1 MKKLF
6 SYYLFLL
13 FFLGIYSLH
22 SQTLTISS
30 TGQTS
35 SPGTNWSLTGN
46 TLTVTGTAN
55 IRASVIVD
63 ALANGN
69 LTVVGNTSTFSVT
82 VSEAITAT
90 GNNTLAVGSATNTG
104 TITFNAVTS
113 FAGPVT
119 VNGGDITVSQNLTST
134 LAGADILLQAS
145 GAINLSSST
154 TIQTSS
160 GDITFRANAGGTA
173 VVTPSS
179 SIGAITLNSGS
190 SLLST
195 GGNITLGGNFNGTK
209 GTGLYAAS
217 ARVGGAPGILISNAT
232 LTAVGGNINIYGSC
246 TTSYDDGIRLQATIS
261 TTGIGTIGIYGDAYG
276 GLLDASP
283 DVFFGG
289 ITFITNSSTI
299 ETDAGNINIEATL
312 TNTQSNGTYALNFY
326 RTNFTTGTS
335 NKHIQLLSK
344 SGNIQVTGDRGS
356 TAAGGMGSSSW
367 GDIYVGSPLD
377 ASWTATGNIK
387 FSYSSFVGATDNG
400 ILAKTTGG
408 VTYEPVSTSFS
419 AAQTFPYNS
428 NYTLAASASSLTI
441 GKAGNSANITMNS
454 AQTIAGPISI
464 YGGYVNINGNL
475 TSSATGDIF
484 IKGIAGTNPSIWIK
498 SGKTIT
504 KSGGTGTLT
513 MQGHG
518 RVSNSGSITTSG
530 TGVLNVIFW
539 SDFDNSNN
547 DGGVSQFGTVS
558 TNGGHVWLGGSNS
571 NGGSYTWNGL
581 TVGDGPSI
589 GTSGFNGNAMD
600 IYGNI
605 TTNGGDLLVWA
616 GNGSG
621 GGTDGIVTNAG
632 WELNVSDGDVVFITP
647 SVLGS
652 GPSLLLRQNGGTFT
666 LVPNGTSF
674 PVALNWSP
682 SDSVYSG
689 MVNWNFPDEFNYLWI
704 ENPTTLT
711 NLTVGRY
718 DGMSSGGN
726 PVVLLNTSNI
736 NINLPNTI
744 AGSMSFYGGALALNS
759 NLTTTNATT
768 GNITLSGTTI
778 SGTGNIALA
787 SGRNATLNI
796 SATSTY
802 DGVVSGTVSALTKSG
817 SGKLML
823 TKDQTYS
830 GVTTITA
837 GDLQVGTGGSVDQA
851 SSGSISNTSAVAVA
865 SGSKLILTPNENIL
879 FAAPISGAGGVEI
892 KGASGLYRGTAL
904 TTTASLIASNV
915 SVLEVLTRI
924 TGGTFTGSAGSGNC
938 GAYQKSYNAATNTA
952 TLQFQQFVSPYT
964 KVVFVTLERINTT
977 DVAIKGT
984 GAVYRSGDYLGQN
997 MATIGTTTAVTFP
1010 TQYGISQVFMSGKV
1024 NFTGALTYTGTTTLS
1039 NTTTS
1044 STSPTTYSYISK
1056 GTQEITDASS
1066 SFPSAIVNN
1075 GLVILNRTT
1084 PLTIAGDMSGTED
1097 ILQVGADV
1105 TFTGTNTHTGTTTID
1120 LNKTLNIG
1128 SGGSTGSMT
1137 SNIVN
1142 YGALAFNRTGNSTF
1156 PGMISGSG
1164 TVTKSGSGDL
1174 TLNNLNTYTGSTT
1187 INNGRFILERD
1198 VPATSSSGYSGI
1210 GTLVIQP
1217 SSNSFTSA
1225 VSYPIA
1231 GFTVSS
1237 SIGGL
1242 TLGKPTNSANITF
1255 TNATQAAGP
1264 ITAYGGTITLNTN
1277 ITTTN
1282 NGDVSLYTDNAIG
1295 GLTTTARTITAA
1307 GSFNYIPRSDFFSAP
1322 VTYPITNLNLT
1333 SSGLLIGKSTNTAA
1347 ITFATATSIAG
1358 PITTYGGTI
1367 TLDANLTTTN
1377 NGSIS
1382 LYTDNT
1388 LGGLSTARTLTA
1400 AGAFKYIPRATT
1412 FTADVTYPITNLT
1425 STSTGLTIGKTTNDK
1440 NITINADVTGGAG
1453 IELYGN
1459 NVNINANLKTTSG
1472 GAMYLKGIT
1481 TIAAGKYIESNGAF
1495 THDGNMTFKS
1505 DVTGTAAFGT
1515 LGGTFTTVS
1524 GNTTVERYFPAKRVF
1539 RFVSSAVTTTS
1550 DIRTN
1555 WQENGGTAAGLG
1567 THITGVNGATNGF
1580 DTTTSNNPSMFTF
1593 NNTSA
1598 AWVPV
1603 TSTISNTLTAG
1614 VPYRV
1619 NIRGDRTINLSTNT
1633 PTATITTLRA
1643 TGALATGPINAGTLS
1658 ASAYAYNFIG
1668 NPYQAPVNMKMALDA
1683 ATNLNNVIYYV
1694 WDPKMNTRGAYISVD
1709 LTTTNG
1715 TPNNGTSYA
1724 NKYLQPGQA
1733 CFVRTG
1739 ATAGAASLNFQ
1750 EIYKA
1755 VDAPNQLV
1763 FKNTV
1768 QDAAE
1773 LSNIRLNLYDSN
1785 SLALNLSALDGL
1797 LVFFDDAYSNDVD
1810 QNDGGKF
1817 ANPDEMLSTYNS
1829 GALVSIEKRMQPT
1842 TNDILPLRISQYR
1855 GTDYTLVAQGTNLN
1869 GVPAYLHDQFLQT
1882 YTEIPQSGSINYP
1895 FSIVTANT
1903 QTTATDRF
1911 RIVYTNPLLST
1922 NNTEWMHFTLYPNP
1936 SKQGNF
1942 NINFPQL
1949 VNSGKVTIYNTLGEK
1964 VHTQDLNATIQT
1976 AINPNKPLA
1985 TGIYYVE
1992 IEIEANK
1999 TVKKL
2004 IIE

>member
-35 SPGTNWSLTGN
+35 SPSTNWSISGS

-55 IRASVIVD
+55 IRASVIVN
-63 ALANGN
+63 ALASGN
-69 LTVVGNTSTFSVT
+69 LSVVGNSTNFAVT

-119 VNGGDITVSQNLTST
+119 LYGGSINMDQNMTCTSS
-134 LAGADILLQAS
+134 GSPILLQS
-145 GAINLSSST
+145 TGAI
-154 TIQTSS
+154 
-160 GDITFRANAGGTA
+160 DIAASRTVQSNGGNITLRSNSGGTA
-173 VVTPSS
+173 LTNAS
-179 SIGAITLNSGS
+179 SIILNSGS
-190 SLLST
+190 SLLSQ
-195 GGNITLGGNFNGTK
+195 GGNITLGGNFTGAQ
-209 GTGLYAAS
+209 GTGLYATSGNAPAINISGATIS
-217 ARVGGAPGILISNAT
+217 AA
-232 LTAVGGNINIYGSC
+232 GGNIKLYGKC
-246 TTSYDDGIRLQATIS
+246 NGNYDDGIRLTGTIN
-261 TTGIGTIGIYGDAYG
+261 TTGIGSIELYGEAYGGVTGAGDAYYG
-276 GLLDASP
+276 G
-283 DVFFGG
+283 VTFGNA
-289 ITFITNSSTI
+289 NSLVSTVNGNLTI
-299 ETDAGNINIEATL
+299 EGIL
-312 TNTQSNGTYALNFY
+312 TNTSSSIASGLNFY
-326 RTNFTTGTS
+326 RIAGGTGTLS
-335 NKHIQLLSK
+335 IELLSK
-344 SGNIQVTGDRGS
+344 TGNVQVSGQKAPSAASFGIGQCSQGDVYIGSPKDNSWTASGNIVMSLSSFDL
-356 TAAGGMGSSSW
+356 AA
-367 GDIYVGSPLD
+367 
-377 ASWTATGNIK
+377 ATGII
-387 FSYSSFVGATDNG
+387 F
-400 ILAKTTGG
+400 KTTGALNVEPYDASFNSTITFPFTNNSSISG
-408 VTYEPVSTSFS
+408 VSAFTMGKASNTANITIGAPGISVAGPITLYGGALSLGANITSTAGGEIALYSDAALAGLSSARSMTTTGAFRYLPQGTSFS
-419 AAQTFPYNS
+419 STVTFPITN
-428 NYTLAASASSLTI
+428 LSLVNITELQLGKSGNTAGITI
-441 GKAGNSANITMNS
+441 GSSA
-454 AQTIAGPISI
+454 TIAGPISI

-475 TSSATGDIF
+475 TSSANGDIF
-484 IKGIAGTNPSIWIK
+484 IKGVASTNPSILLN

-513 MQGHG
+513 FQGHG
-518 RVSNSGSITTSG
+518 RVQNSGTITTSG
-530 TGVLNVIFW
+530 TGVLNLVLW

-547 DGGVSQFGTVS
+547 DGGVSHMGTIS
-558 TNGGHVWLGGSNS
+558 TNSGHVWMGGSSS

-589 GTSGFNGNAMD
+589 GTTGFNNNGLD
-600 IYGNI
+600 LFGNI
-605 TTNGGDLLVWA
+605 TTAGGDFLAWA
-616 GNGSG
+616 GNGALSSNVQGIGNG
-621 GGTDGIVTNAG
+621 G
-632 WELNVSDGDVVFITP
+632 SGDVVNVGTGDIILITDA
-647 SVLGS
+647 VS
-652 GPSLLLRQNGGTFT
+652 GTTGDAVYFRQNGGSFT
-666 LVPNGTSF
+666 LVPNGGDFGATF
-674 PVALNWSP
+674 
-682 SDSVYSG
+682 
-689 MVNWNFPDEFNYLWI
+689 NWNPGIESVFSGTNNGYNLGTGNFNFLAI
-704 ENPTTLT
+704 ENPFALT
-711 NLTVGRY
+711 SFTVGRY
-718 DGMSSGGN
+718 DGMLSGSA
-726 PVVLLNTSNI
+726 PVVMTNSSNI
-736 NINLPNTI
+736 TI
-744 AGSMSFYGGALALNS
+744 S
-759 NLTTTNATT
+759 TATT
-768 GNITLSGTTI
+768 F
-778 SGTGNIALA
+778 
-787 SGRNATLNI
+787 
-796 SATSTY
+796 
-802 DGVVSGTVSALTKSG
+802 
-817 SGKLML
+817 
-823 TKDQTYS
+823 
-830 GVTTITA
+830 
-837 GDLQVGTGGSVDQA
+837 GGSV
-851 SSGSISNTSAVAVA
+851 
-865 SGSKLILTPNENIL
+865 
-879 FAAPISGAGGVEI
+879 
-892 KGASGLYRGTAL
+892 
-904 TTTASLIASNV
+904 SL
-915 SVLEVLTRI
+915 E
-924 TGGTFTGSAGSGNC
+924 
-938 GAYQKSYNAATNTA
+938 
-952 TLQFQQFVSPYT
+952 
-964 KVVFVTLERINTT
+964 
-977 DVAIKGT
+977 
-984 GAVYRSGDYLGQN
+984 
-997 MATIGTTTAVTFP
+997 
-1010 TQYGISQVFMSGKV
+1010 
-1024 NFTGALTYTGTTTLS
+1024 
-1039 NTTTS
+1039 
-1044 STSPTTYSYISK
+1044 
-1056 GTQEITDASS
+1056 
-1066 SFPSAIVNN
+1066 
-1075 GLVILNRTT
+1075 
-1084 PLTIAGDMSGTED
+1084 
-1097 ILQVGADV
+1097 
-1105 TFTGTNTHTGTTTID
+1105 
-1120 LNKTLNIG
+1120 
-1128 SGGSTGSMT
+1128 
-1137 SNIVN
+1137 
-1142 YGALAFNRTGNSTF
+1142 
-1156 PGMISGSG
+1156 
-1164 TVTKSGSGDL
+1164 
-1174 TLNNLNTYTGSTT
+1174 
-1187 INNGRFILERD
+1187 
-1198 VPATSSSGYSGI
+1198 
-1210 GTLVIQP
+1210 
-1217 SSNSFTSA
+1217 
-1225 VSYPIA
+1225 
-1231 GFTVSS
+1231 
-1237 SIGGL
+1237 
-1242 TLGKPTNSANITF
+1242 
-1255 TNATQAAGP
+1255 
-1264 ITAYGGTITLNTN
+1264 GGTITLNAN
-1277 ITTTN
+1277 LTTTN
-1282 NGDVSLYTDNAIG
+1282 NGDISLYTDAAIG
-1295 GLTTTARTITAA
+1295 GLTAARTITVA

-1333 SSGLLIGKSTNTAA
+1333 SAGLLIGKLSNTAA
-1347 ITFATATSIAG
+1347 ITFGNATTIAG
-1358 PITTYGGTI
+1358 PITAYGGTV
-1367 TLDANLTTTN
+1367 TLNANLTTTN
-1377 NGSIS
+1377 NGNIA
-1382 LYTDNT
+1382 LYTDNP

-1425 STSTGLTIGKTTNDK
+1425 ATSTGLTIGKTTNDK

-1459 NVNINANLKTTSG
+1459 NVNINANLKTISG

-1505 DVTGTAAFGT
+1505 DATGTAAFGT

-1524 GNTTVERYFPAKRVF
+1524 GTATVERYFPAKRVF

-1550 DIRTN
+1550 NIRTN

-1567 THITGVNGATNGF
+1567 THITGVNGVTNGF

-1619 NIRGDRTINLSTNT
+1619 NIRGDRTLDLSTNI
-1633 PTATITTLRA
+1633 PPPTITTLRA

-1683 ATNLNNVIYYV
+1683 ATNLNNVVYYV

-1715 TPNNGTSYA
+1715 TPNNGSSYA

-1763 FKNTV
+1763 FKNTA